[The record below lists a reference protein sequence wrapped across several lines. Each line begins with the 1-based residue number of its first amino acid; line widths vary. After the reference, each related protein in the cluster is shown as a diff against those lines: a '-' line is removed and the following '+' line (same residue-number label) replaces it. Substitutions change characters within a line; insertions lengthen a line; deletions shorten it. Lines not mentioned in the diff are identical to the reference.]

1 MAKPTEKMTKIYI
14 YALHCPVTDEIR
26 YIGKAKNPEKRLA
39 GHLQET
45 RRKTPLYDWIEK
57 LRKNSLTPKML
68 IISEANNEN
77 WKEEEINQIKL
88 HFESGCK
95 LLNLA
100 KGGDEPF
107 CSKEQR
113 AINGR
118 KNAMAIHSDEK
129 KKRIWY
135 LKKQM
140 GESLKWMKK
149 NNQKEAYNKIILKLK
164 EAARKSPKL
173 FGNYASLEPI

>member
-1 MAKPTEKMTKIYI
+1 MAKIFI
-14 YALHCPVTDEIR
+14 YALHCPKTDEIR
-26 YIGKAKNPEKRLA
+26 YIGKANNPDKRFS
-39 GHLQET
+39 GHLRET

-57 LRKNSLTPKML
+57 LRNNGLTPK
-68 IISEANNEN
+68 ISIVSEVDNDN

-88 HFESGCK
+88 HIESGCR

-118 KNAMAIHSDEK
+118 DNAKAIHSDDK
-129 KKRIWY
+129 KKRVWY

-140 GESLKWMKK
+140 GASLKWMKE
-149 NNQKEAYNKIILKLK
+149 NNRKETYNRVILKLK
-164 EAARKSPKL
+164 EAAKKNPKL
-173 FGNYASLEPI
+173 FGCYASLEAI